1 MPPVSD
7 SLPCRALF
15 FGASIVTVPPE
26 FNDDPRD
33 SASAPAAERGAR
45 QPVED
50 TGEDSLDFAESA
62 EPPRGL
68 MRKRPHVAVWILAA
82 LLLGG
87 LIALILV
94 GLASD

>member
-1 MPPVSD
+1 MV
-7 SLPCRALF
+7 F
-15 FGASIVTVPPE
+15 FGASIVAVTHE
-26 FNDDPRD
+26 FSNDPHERD
-33 SASAPAAERGAR
+33 AAPAAERGAR

-50 TGEDSLDFAESA
+50 TGEDSLDFARPN

-87 LIALILV
+87 LIALLLV
-94 GLASD
+94 GLASN

>member
-1 MPPVSD
+1 MI
-7 SLPCRALF
+7 F
-15 FGASIVTVPPE
+15 FGASIVAVPRE
-26 FNDDPRD
+26 FSSDARERD
-33 SASAPAAERGAR
+33 SAPAAKGGAR

-50 TGEDSLDFAESA
+50 TAEDSRDFAQPN

-87 LIALILV
+87 LIALLLV
-94 GLASD
+94 GLASG

>member
-1 MPPVSD
+1 MV
-7 SLPCRALF
+7 F
-15 FGASIVTVPPE
+15 FGASIVAVTRE
-26 FNDDPRD
+26 FSNDPRERD
-33 SASAPAAERGAR
+33 AAPTAERRAR

-50 TGEDSLDFAESA
+50 TGEDSLEVARPN

-87 LIALILV
+87 LIALLLV
-94 GLASD
+94 GLVSD